1 MLKQLSL
8 SLLSICLSLVM
19 VAGHLVGINLSA
31 VSVAAQ
37 TKDGQLT
44 VVPINSSEGRAT
56 AQSTKSTDRQSTV
69 VSQPS
74 GVPMVIGTTRAIWSL
89 GSAFA
94 ICAILFGDKY
104 LGSGFAICAILFGA
118 DF

>member
-19 VAGHLVGINLSA
+19 VAGHLIGINLSA

-44 VVPINSSEGRAT
+44 VVPINSSDGRTT
-56 AQSTKSTDRQSTV
+56 AKSTDRQSTV
-69 VSQPS
+69 VSQPN
-74 GVPMVIGTTRAIWSL
+74 GVPMVIGTTRAIWCL

-94 ICAILFGDKY
+94 ICAILFGDKS